1 MRRVTHLDGLRA
13 LAFVAVFLHHA
24 LDLPFLWMGVDLFFV
39 LSGFLITRNLL
50 QLRTTSTTGSAL
62 GAFFFRRV
70 LRILPPYF
78 IVLTVIVLLE
88 PIRGAELPWFYLFA
102 SNIRDASH
110 GPILWSL
117 DTLWSIAVE
126 EQFYLAWPWL
136 VLLAPRRWL
145 APAFVVCIVGA
156 VIARIGFSRLG
167 FDAVYHLTPCRMD
180 LLAAGALLA
189 WLEARDATWLTRH
202 RLRLAGL
209 AVAGVALFAALTL
222 AVPTFRTSLD
232 DPLFDTVG
240 FGLSTLTFTGV
251 VGFTIGAADAR
262 ALRWLAHPVLR
273 YVGKISY
280 VAYLVHVLA
289 LTELGAAGLERLPTA
304 VLGFAATILLASAS
318 WSGLEAPLQRWRG
331 LVPPRPRAAERT
343 HPL

>member
-1 MRRVTHLDGLRA
+1 MKRITHLDGLRA
-13 LAFVAVFLHHA
+13 LAFTAVFLHHA
-24 LDLPFLWMGVDLFFV
+24 LDVPLLWMGVDLFFV

-50 QLRTTSTTGSAL
+50 QLRTSSTPGSAL
-62 GAFFFRRV
+62 AAFFFRRV

-78 IVLTVIVLLE
+78 IVLTAIVLLE
-88 PIRGAELPWFYLFA
+88 PVRAAELPWFYLFA
-102 SNIRDASH
+102 SNIRDAIH

-145 APAFVVCIVGA
+145 APAFILGIVGA
-156 VIARIGFSRLG
+156 VIARIVFSRVG
-167 FDAVYHLTPCRMD
+167 FDAVYRLTPCRMD
-180 LLAAGALLA
+180 LLAAGASLA
-189 WLEARDATWLTRH
+189 WLEARDATWFPRH

-209 AVAGVALFAALTL
+209 AGAGVAVFAALTL
-222 AVPTFRTSLD
+222 ASPTFRTSLN

-240 FGLSTLTFTGV
+240 FGLSTLTFTCV
-251 VGFTIGAADAR
+251 VGFTIGAADAP
-262 ALRWLAHPVLR
+262 ALRWLDHPALR
-273 YVGKISY
+273 YIGKISY

-289 LTELGAAGLERLPTA
+289 LTELGNAGLERVPTA

-318 WSGLEAPLQRWRG
+318 WYGLEAPLQRGRG
-331 LVPPRPRAAERT
+331 LVPPRPRAAEPS